1 MSQSITLKE
10 WLIDRQENGDDGTG
24 YESEEKVSQTSFII
38 YDKNTQATLANLPL
52 TIPIG
57 STVESFEKAGYSVG
71 WTWGE
76 L

>member
-1 MSQSITLKE
+1 M
-10 WLIDRQENGDDGTG
+10 
-24 YESEEKVSQTSFII
+24 SQTSFII

-57 STVESFEKAGYSVG
+57 STVKSFEKAGYSVG